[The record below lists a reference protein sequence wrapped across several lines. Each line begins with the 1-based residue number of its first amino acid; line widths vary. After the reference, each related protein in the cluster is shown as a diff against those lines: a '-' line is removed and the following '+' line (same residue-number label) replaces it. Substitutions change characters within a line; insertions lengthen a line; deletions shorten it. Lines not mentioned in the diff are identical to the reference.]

1 MLLSLEKG
9 RQLRMRRGLWGLPL
23 RGPGGSKGATPP
35 WLLGSL
41 AQSLDGKVEAHLQNP
56 RREAEDVPL
65 LYRAKDETQ
74 MWAVTV
80 PEPEQPA
87 CGCDR
92 TEPTLLQVQVP
103 PLDTFLA
110 QRA

>member
-41 AQSLDGKVEAHLQNP
+41 AQSLDGKVEAHLQVSARAP
-56 RREAEDVPL
+56 CRAACVPSGRAGGHLREGP
-65 LYRAKDETQ
+65 
-74 MWAVTV
+74 
-80 PEPEQPA
+80 
-87 CGCDR
+87 
-92 TEPTLLQVQVP
+92 
-103 PLDTFLA
+103 
-110 QRA
+110 